1 MDCWEIGGY
10 TALLLS
16 MSPQPEVQWGEGLPS
31 PPHQGPA
38 AHCIPTC
45 WELPAEPRQRDPC
58 WWGKHRFWTSPA
70 FLTKP
75 LFTCSSLSLA
85 SSAELKELTA
95 TQQAQGLPR
104 DPWGH
109 VGDGQDLGTRWKR
122 KVNAA
127 KHRAG
132 PTYLHA
138 CHFKFNF
145 LCLLFNLMYSF
156 DLSFSPF
163 SCLPE
168 FADTVEAW
176 QAQTS

>member
-10 TALLLS
+10 TALLLYT
-16 MSPQPEVQWGEGLPS
+16 SPQPEVQWDEGLVS
-31 PPHQGPA
+31 PPHHGPA
-38 AHCIPTC
+38 AHRIPTC

-58 WWGKHRFWTSPA
+58 FPISRELPLLSSQSLCSHAAASAWPAQRSWWISRPHGRHRDCLMISGGT
-70 FLTKP
+70 
-75 LFTCSSLSLA
+75 LA
-85 SSAELKELTA
+85 MAKIF
-95 TQQAQGLPR
+95 
-104 DPWGH
+104 H
-109 VGDGQDLGTRWKR
+109 GTRWQS

-132 PTYLHA
+132 PTALHA